1 MTITSNPNSDGEV
14 SPELNISAAAAEQIA
29 GVIQNHQN
37 PVAGL
42 KMQIQGRSDGKLQH
56 SLSLVEQGAE
66 LGDDLSVEVTIEN
79 FEDTI
84 EVFYAKRDAF
94 YLNGLVVDWETAE
107 DGTPSIIFKNP
118 NPLWRDNREL
128 TIYELFEEHLNP
140 QLAQHGGM
148 ISLLSVEENTVYVE
162 FGGGC
167 VGCGML
173 DVTLKQGV
181 ETAVKEF
188 VPEIEKVVDVTDHQ
202 SGDNPY
208 YKPSKK

>member
-14 SPELNISAAAAEQIA
+14 TPELNISAVAAEQIA

-56 SLSLVEQGAE
+56 SLSLVEEGAE
-66 LGDDLSVEVTIEN
+66 LGEDLSVEVTIEN